1 MEHWH
6 AVLLLL
12 LTQGVDCSSCLVVY
26 VDADLVDF
34 GDFGSVVD
42 VDYYGDDVADWGEDD
57 DADRLEK
64 GWICHSLKD
73 MRGESWI
80 SWLVLQHWF
89 PIITS

>member
-1 MEHWH
+1 MKKLICIPDMEHWH

-42 VDYYGDDVADWGEDD
+42 VDYYGDDVADSDD
-57 DADRLEK
+57 GVVDVANADVVVDA
-64 GWICHSLKD
+64 
-73 MRGESWI
+73 
-80 SWLVLQHWF
+80 
-89 PIITS
+89 